1 VTFTASQLFGL
12 VVGMAL
18 IGLILGAALIAAS
31 VISQRRFL
39 RARRSFASRLITAQ
53 DEERAAIARELHD
66 DIVQRLISTAS
77 DLRRAEGAG
86 TSPTAVKLDRLAD
99 DLRGMA
105 RGMHPSVVDHVAL
118 HDALAELVK
127 SIEEREGLQVDYQ
140 SEVKDEGLPVP
151 VRLSL
156 YRVAQEALGNV
167 ARHAGVE
174 SVQLRLYNGN
184 SGALRLEVIDTGRG
198 FHARTTAGGPGI
210 GLSSMRERL
219 EALGGTLN
227 IISAPGQ
234 GTRVVAIL
242 PRSGG
247 TP

>member
-1 VTFTASQLFGL
+1 VNLGSGQVFGL

-31 VISQRRFL
+31 VIQQRRYL
-39 RARRSFASRLITAQ
+39 RARQSFASRLITAQ

-66 DIVQRLISTAS
+66 DIVQRLISAAS
-77 DLRRAEGAG
+77 DLRRNDGSEIILSAA
-86 TSPTAVKLDRLAD
+86 KLDRLAD

-118 HDALAELVK
+118 HDALAELVR
-127 SIEEREGLQVDYQ
+127 SIEEREGLTVEYHT
-140 SEVKDEGLPVP
+140 EVKDEGLPIP

-167 ARHAGVE
+167 ARHADVDR
-174 SVQLRLYNGN
+174 VQLRLMNGA
-184 SGALRLEVIDTGRG
+184 SGSLRLEVIDQGRG
-198 FHARTTAGGPGI
+198 FDARAIAGGPGI

-227 IISAPGQ
+227 IISTPGQ
-234 GTRVVAIL
+234 GTRVLAVL

-247 TP
+247 NS

>member
-1 VTFTASQLFGL
+1 MNSTSGEIFGL

-31 VISQRRFL
+31 VIQQRRYL

-66 DIVQRLISTAS
+66 DIVQRLISAAS
-77 DLRRAEGAG
+77 DLRRNEGAG
-86 TSPTAVKLDRLAD
+86 IVTTASKLDRLAD

-118 HDALAELVK
+118 HDALAELVR
-127 SIEEREGLQVDYQ
+127 SIEEREGLTVEYQ
-140 SEVKDEGLPVP
+140 TDVKDEGLPVP

-156 YRVAQEALGNV
+156 YRVAQEALGNA

-174 SVQLRLYNGN
+174 TVQLRLLNGEAD
-184 SGALRLEVIDTGRG
+184 ALRLEVVDQGRG
-198 FHARTTAGGPGI
+198 FHAPTTAAGPGI

-242 PRSGG
+242 PRTGG
-247 TP
+247 SS

>member
-1 VTFTASQLFGL
+1 MLGSVHVFGL

-31 VISQRRFL
+31 VIQQRRFL
-39 RARRSFASRLITAQ
+39 RARRSFAARLITAQ

-66 DIVQRLISTAS
+66 DIVQRLISAAS
-77 DLRRAEGAG
+77 DLRRNDGAEVVVSA
-86 TSPTAVKLDRLAD
+86 AKLDRLAD

-118 HDALAELVK
+118 HDALGELVR
-127 SIEEREGLQVDYQ
+127 SIEEREGLTVEYHT
-140 SEVKDEGLPVP
+140 EVKDEGLPVA

-167 ARHAGVE
+167 ARHADVE
-174 SVQLRLYNGN
+174 TVKLRLTNGH
-184 SGALRLEVIDTGRG
+184 SGSLRLEVIDNGRG
-198 FHARTTAGGPGI
+198 FDTRATVGGPGI

-227 IISAPGQ
+227 IISTPGH
-234 GTRVVAIL
+234 GTRVLAVL

-247 TP
+247 SS

>member
-1 VTFTASQLFGL
+1 MNGPSGQIFGL

-31 VISQRRFL
+31 VIQQRRFL
-39 RARRSFASRLITAQ
+39 RARRSFASKLITAQ

-77 DLRRAEGAG
+77 DLRRSDGSA
-86 TSPTAVKLDRLAD
+86 TVMTAARLDRLAD

-105 RGMHPSVVDHVAL
+105 RGMHPSVVDHVPL
-118 HDALAELVK
+118 QDALAELAH
-127 SIEEREGLQVDYQ
+127 SIEDREGMKIEYQ
-140 SEVKDEGLPVP
+140 CDVKDEGLAVP

-156 YRVAQEALGNV
+156 YRVAQEALNNA

-174 SVQLRLYNGN
+174 TVQLRLL
-184 SGALRLEVIDTGRG
+184 SEADSLRLEVADQGRG
-198 FHARTTAGGPGI
+198 FSAVAIASGPGI

-219 EALGGTLN
+219 EALGGTVR
-227 IISAPGQ
+227 IISEPGH

-242 PRSGG
+242 PWSGAS
-247 TP
+247 P

>member
-1 VTFTASQLFGL
+1 MNGSSGQIFGL

-31 VISQRRFL
+31 VIQQRRFL

-66 DIVQRLISTAS
+66 DIVQRLISAAS
-77 DLRRAEGAG
+77 TLRRPEG
-86 TSPTAVKLDRLAD
+86 TANIAPVAKLDRIID

-105 RGMHPSVVDHVAL
+105 RGMHPSVVDHVPL
-118 HDALAELVK
+118 HEALAELVK
-127 SIEEREGLQVDYQ
+127 SIEEREGLKVEYHTD
-140 SEVKDEGLPVP
+140 VTDEGLPVA

-167 ARHAGVE
+167 ARHADVE
-174 SVQLRLYNGN
+174 EVWLRLTATPEG
-184 SGALRLEVIDTGRG
+184 GLRLEVRDRGRG
-198 FHARTTAGGPGI
+198 FHSSASASGPGI
-210 GLSSMRERL
+210 GLSSMRERV

-234 GTRVVAIL
+234 GTRVIATLL
-242 PRSGG
+242 PGRG
-247 TP
+247 TS